1 MTPESGGTVD
11 RIVDDIVSTDD
22 LEVMERPNLA
32 RATNYLVGG
41 GANFAA
47 DRAAVQTL
55 LAMDPDVGLRFRASR
70 AFVGRAV
77 RSALD
82 RGCDQF
88 LELGSGIPSPGGL
101 HSLVGPADAAVVY
114 VDVDPVAVAHT
125 CELLAAQKEADRTA
139 AVRVDL
145 RDAHRVLDEVRA
157 TGLVDLDRP
166 LTVVCNAVL
175 QWIADS
181 DADDLAEVLERY
193 REALAPGS
201 LLVLSV
207 PHPDLLEGAERE
219 EVPPIIEAAVAP
231 LRLRSRSELTAI
243 LGRWEVLAPGIVD
256 VVDWP
261 VVSGTEPAGFY
272 AAVCTARD

>member
-1 MTPESGGTVD
+1 MTGSVME
-11 RIVDDIVSTDD
+11 RILDDVESTDPTA
-22 LEVMERPNLA
+22 LGRPNLA

-55 LAMDPDVGLRFRASR
+55 LAMDPGVGDRFRASR

-77 RSALD
+77 RTALD

-88 LELGSGIPSPGGL
+88 VDLGSGIPSPGGL
-101 HSLVGPADAAVVY
+101 HSLVGLGSATVVY
-114 VDVDPVAVAHT
+114 VDVDPVAIAHA
-125 CELLAAQKEADRTA
+125 CELLEGPRESDRTA
-139 AVRVDL
+139 AVRADL
-145 RDAHRVLDEVRA
+145 RDASRVLDEVLD

-166 LTVVCNAVL
+166 VTLVCNAVL

-181 DADDLAEVLERY
+181 DADDLAAVLERY

-201 LLVLSV
+201 LLALSV
-207 PHPDLLEGAERE
+207 PHPDLLDGAEAD
-219 EVPPIIEAAVAP
+219 EVPVVIEAAVAP
-231 LRLRSRSELTAI
+231 LRLRRRREVTRI
-243 LGRWEVLAPGIVD
+243 LGAWEILPPGVVD

-261 VVSGTEPAGFY
+261 VATGAEPVGY
-272 AAVCTARD
+272 YGVCATRR